1 MWFKDQKS
9 GYGDSY
15 KPFYE
20 NYFQFMKTIKE
31 EHRRIVNILSF
42 SLIPLAGFATD
53 IYLPSLPSMTIS
65 LHASASQ
72 IQLTLLLFM
81 ASAGVS
87 QLFVGS
93 LLDSFGRYRLSN
105 SALFIFSIASFLI
118 GLFPDL
124 HVLYLMRIVQ
134 GVAASFVLVARRAY
148 FMDTY
153 SGDQLKRYTSLFSI
167 IWATAPII
175 APFLGGYLQKAFG
188 WQSSFYMLGILPL
201 VILVLTIKYGGES
214 AKDLQP
220 LRVKPLL
227 GVYSS
232 LLTTKD
238 FALALVILGLNYGM
252 VLLFGMASPFII
264 EHQWHQTPV
273 VTGYCALVSGVAM
286 MAGGIISRSMLRI
299 PLEKKLPIALGIQ
312 LTSGA
317 FAIII
322 SMSGLTNIY
331 VMMSFVILQHGVAG
345 FVFNNLFAYSLGR
358 FSRNAGI
365 VAGMTGGASYI
376 ISSFSSYGTASFFAV
391 TNQTML
397 ALGYLFLNLCV
408 VITYSFFRKEEMATV
423 KKLRYGL
430 S

>member
-1 MWFKDQKS
+1 MA
-9 GYGDSY
+9 GDSY

-72 IQLTLLLFM
+72 IQLSLMLFM

-376 ISSFSSYGTASFFAV
+376 ISSFSSYGTASFFAI

>member
-1 MWFKDQKS
+1 
-9 GYGDSY
+9 
-15 KPFYE
+15 
-20 NYFQFMKTIKE
+20 MKTIKE

-53 IYLPSLPSMTIS
+53 IYLPSLPSMTLS

-72 IQLTLLLFM
+72 IQLSLLLFM

-331 VMMSFVILQHGVAG
+331 VMMSIVILQHGVAG

-376 ISSFSSYGTASFFAV
+376 ISSFSSYGTASFFAI

>member
-1 MWFKDQKS
+1 M
-9 GYGDSY
+9 
-15 KPFYE
+15 
-20 NYFQFMKTIKE
+20 
-31 EHRRIVNILSF
+31 V
-42 SLIPLAGFATD
+42 
-53 IYLPSLPSMTIS
+53 
-65 LHASASQ
+65 
-72 IQLTLLLFM
+72 
-81 ASAGVS
+81 SAGVS

-93 LLDSFGRYRLSN
+93 LLDSFGRYKLSN
-105 SALFIFSIASFLI
+105 IALFIFSIASFFI
-118 GLFPDL
+118 GLFPNL
-124 HVLYLMRIVQ
+124 HVLYVMRVVQ
-134 GVAASFVLVARRAY
+134 GIAASFVLVARRAY

-153 SGDQLKRYTSLFSI
+153 SGDKLKHYTSLFSI
-167 IWATAPII
+167 IWATAPIV

-188 WQSSFYMLGILPL
+188 WQANFYLLGALPL
-201 VILVLTIKYGGES
+201 VILVLTLKYGGES

-227 GVYSS
+227 GIYGSV
-232 LLTTKD
+232 LTTKD

-286 MAGGIISRSMLRI
+286 MAGGIISRSMLKI

-322 SMSGLTNIY
+322 SMFGLTNIF

-376 ISSFSSYGTASFFAV
+376 ISSFSSYSTVSFFAV
-391 TNQTML
+391 TNQTLL
-397 ALGYLFLNLCV
+397 ALAYLFLNLCV
-408 VITYSFFRKEEMATV
+408 VITYSFFRKEEMATM
-423 KKLRYGL
+423 KSLRYGL
-430 S
+430 N

>member
-1 MWFKDQKS
+1 MT
-9 GYGDSY
+9 GDSY

-72 IQLTLLLFM
+72 IQLSLLLFM

-286 MAGGIISRSMLRI
+286 MAGGIISRSILRI
-299 PLEKKLPIALGIQ
+299 PLEKKLPIALGVQ

>member
-1 MWFKDQKS
+1 
-9 GYGDSY
+9 
-15 KPFYE
+15 
-20 NYFQFMKTIKE
+20 MKTIKE

-72 IQLTLLLFM
+72 IQLSLLLFM

-299 PLEKKLPIALGIQ
+299 PLEKKLPIALGVQ

-322 SMSGLTNIY
+322 SVSGLTNIY

>member
-1 MWFKDQKS
+1 
-9 GYGDSY
+9 
-15 KPFYE
+15 
-20 NYFQFMKTIKE
+20 MKTIKE

-72 IQLTLLLFM
+72 IQLSLLLFM

-299 PLEKKLPIALGIQ
+299 PLEKKLPIALGVQ

>member
-1 MWFKDQKS
+1 
-9 GYGDSY
+9 
-15 KPFYE
+15 
-20 NYFQFMKTIKE
+20 MKTIKE

-72 IQLTLLLFM
+72 IQLSLLLFM

-201 VILVLTIKYGGES
+201 VILALTLKYGGES

>member
-1 MWFKDQKS
+1 
-9 GYGDSY
+9 
-15 KPFYE
+15 
-20 NYFQFMKTIKE
+20 MKIIKE
-31 EHRRIVNILSF
+31 EHRQIVNILSF

-53 IYLPSLPSMTIS
+53 IYLPSMPAMTIS
-65 LHASASQ
+65 LHATASQ
-72 IQLTLLLFM
+72 IQLSLLLFM
-81 ASAGVS
+81 ASAGIS

-93 LLDSFGRYRLSN
+93 LLDSFGRYKLSN
-105 SALFIFSIASFLI
+105 SSLLIFSVASIMI

-134 GVAASFVLVARRAY
+134 GISAAFVLVARRAY

-167 IWATAPII
+167 IWATAPIV

-188 WQSSFYMLGILPL
+188 WQASFYLLGTLPL
-201 VILVLTIKYGGES
+201 VILVLTLRYGGES

-227 GVYSS
+227 DVYGSV
-232 LLTTKD
+232 LTTKD
-238 FALALVILGLNYGM
+238 FALGLVILGLNYGM

-273 VTGYCALVSGVAM
+273 VTGYCALLSGVSM
-286 MAGGIISRSMLRI
+286 MMGGIISRSMLRI
-299 PLEKKLPIALGIQ
+299 PLEKKLPIALAIQ
-312 LTSGA
+312 LASGV
-317 FAIII
+317 FAITI
-322 SMSGLTNIY
+322 SMLGVANIY
-331 VMMSFVILQHGVAG
+331 VMMSFVLLQHGVAG

-376 ISSFSSYGTASFFAV
+376 ISSFSSYGTVSFLGV
-391 TNQTML
+391 TNQTL
-397 ALGYLFLNLCV
+397 LGTAYLFLNICV
-408 VITYSFFRKEEMATV
+408 VITYSLFRREEMAIIR
-423 KKLRYGL
+423 KLRYGL
-430 S
+430 N

>member
-1 MWFKDQKS
+1 
-9 GYGDSY
+9 
-15 KPFYE
+15 
-20 NYFQFMKTIKE
+20 MKIIKE
-31 EHRRIVNILSF
+31 EHRQIVNILSF

-53 IYLPSLPSMTIS
+53 IYLPSLPAMTVS
-65 LHASASQ
+65 LHATASQ
-72 IQLTLLLFM
+72 IQLSLLLFM
-81 ASAGVS
+81 ASAGIS

-93 LLDSFGRYRLSN
+93 LLDSFGRYKLSN
-105 SALFIFSIASFLI
+105 SSLLIFSVASIMI

-134 GVAASFVLVARRAY
+134 GISAAFVLVARRAY

-153 SGDQLKRYTSLFSI
+153 SGEQLKHYTSLFSI
-167 IWATAPII
+167 IWATAPIV

-188 WQSSFYMLGILPL
+188 WQASFYLLGTLPL
-201 VILVLTIKYGGES
+201 VILVLTLRYGGES

-220 LRVKPLL
+220 LRLKPLL

-232 LLTTKD
+232 ILTTKD
-238 FALALVILGLNYGM
+238 FALGLVILGLNYGM

-273 VTGYCALVSGVAM
+273 VTGYCALLSGVAM
-286 MAGGIISRSMLRI
+286 MMGGIISRSMLRV
-299 PLEKKLPIALGIQ
+299 PLEKKLPIALAIQ
-312 LTSGA
+312 LASGA
-317 FAIII
+317 FATTI
-322 SMSGLTNIY
+322 SLLGLANIY

-345 FVFNNLFAYSLGR
+345 YMFNNLFAFSLGR

-376 ISSFSSYGTASFFAV
+376 ISSFSSYGTVSFLAV
-391 TNQTML
+391 TNQTLL
-397 ALGYLFLNLCV
+397 AAAYLFLNVCV
-408 VITYSFFRKEEMATV
+408 VITYSLFRREEMATE

-430 S
+430 N

>member
-1 MWFKDQKS
+1 
-9 GYGDSY
+9 
-15 KPFYE
+15 
-20 NYFQFMKTIKE
+20 MKTIKE

-53 IYLPSLPSMTIS
+53 IYLPSLPSMAIS

-72 IQLTLLLFM
+72 IQMSLLLFM

-93 LLDSFGRYRLSN
+93 LLDSYGRYKLSN
-105 SALFIFSIASFLI
+105 ISLCIFSFASIMI
-118 GLFPDL
+118 GLIPNL
-124 HVLYLMRIVQ
+124 EILYLMRIVQ
-134 GVAASFVLVARRAY
+134 GTSAAFVLVARRAY

-153 SGDQLKRYTSLFSI
+153 SGDQLKHYTSLFSI

-188 WQSSFYMLGILPL
+188 WQSNFYLLGMLPL
-201 VILVLTIKYGGES
+201 IILVLSLKYGGES
-214 AKDLQP
+214 AKDLRP
-220 LRVKPLL
+220 LRLKPLL
-227 GVYSS
+227 DVYGSV
-232 LLTTKD
+232 LTAKD
-238 FALALVILGLNYGM
+238 FSLGLVILGLNYGM

-273 VTGYCALVSGVAM
+273 VTGYCALVSGVSM
-286 MAGGIISRSMLRI
+286 MAGGIISRSMLST
-299 PLEKKLPIALGIQ
+299 PLEKKLPTALGIQ
-312 LTSGA
+312 LISGA
-317 FAIII
+317 CAIII
-322 SMSGLTNIY
+322 SMVGLTNIY
-331 VMMSFVILQHGVAG
+331 VMMCFVIVQHGVAG

-376 ISSFSSYGTASFFAV
+376 ISSFSSYGTASFLGV
-391 TNQTML
+391 TNQTLL
-397 ALGYLFLNLCV
+397 AVAYLFLNVCV
-408 VITYSFFRKEEMATV
+408 LITYSFFRKEEISAM

-430 S
+430 N

>member
-1 MWFKDQKS
+1 
-9 GYGDSY
+9 
-15 KPFYE
+15 
-20 NYFQFMKTIKE
+20 MKTIKE

-65 LHASASQ
+65 LNASASQ
-72 IQLTLLLFM
+72 IQLSLLLFM
-81 ASAGVS
+81 VSAGIS

-105 SALFIFSIASFLI
+105 SALFIFSIASFFI
-118 GLFPDL
+118 GMFPSL
-124 HVLYLMRIVQ
+124 HVLYFMRVVQ
-134 GVAASFVLVARRAY
+134 GTAAAFVLVARRAY

-175 APFLGGYLQKAFG
+175 APFLGGYLQKAFE
-188 WQSSFYMLGILPL
+188 WQSSFYLLGILPL
-201 VILVLTIKYGGES
+201 VILVLTLKYGGES
-214 AKDLQP
+214 AKDLRP

-227 GVYSS
+227 EVYGSV
-232 LLTTKD
+232 LTTKD

-286 MAGGIISRSMLRI
+286 MAGGIISRSMLRT

-312 LTSGA
+312 LISGA
-317 FAIII
+317 YAIII
-322 SMSGLTNIY
+322 SMSGLANIY

-365 VAGMTGGASYI
+365 VAGLTGGASYI
-376 ISSFSSYGTASFFAV
+376 ISSFSSYGTVSFFAV
-391 TNQTML
+391 TNQTLL
-397 ALGYLFLNLCV
+397 ALAYLFLNLCV
-408 VITYSFFRKEEMATV
+408 VITYSFFRKEEMATI

-430 S
+430 N

>member
-1 MWFKDQKS
+1 MT
-9 GYGDSY
+9 GDSY

-72 IQLTLLLFM
+72 IQLSLLLFM

-299 PLEKKLPIALGIQ
+299 PLEKKLPIALGVQ

>member
-1 MWFKDQKS
+1 
-9 GYGDSY
+9 
-15 KPFYE
+15 
-20 NYFQFMKTIKE
+20 MKTIKE

-72 IQLTLLLFM
+72 IQLSLLLFM

-93 LLDSFGRYRLSN
+93 LLDSFGRYKQSN

-188 WQSSFYMLGILPL
+188 WQSSFYLLGILPL
-201 VILVLTIKYGGES
+201 VILALTLKYGGES
-214 AKDLQP
+214 AKDLQR
-220 LRVKPLL
+220 LRVKPLI
-227 GVYSS
+227 GVYGS

-238 FALALVILGLNYGM
+238 FALALVILGLNYGI
-252 VLLFGMASPFII
+252 VLLFGMTSPFII

-273 VTGYCALVSGVAM
+273 VTGYCALLSGVAM
-286 MAGGIISRSMLRI
+286 MAGGIISRSMLRT

-312 LTSGA
+312 LTSGV

-322 SMSGLTNIY
+322 SMLGLTNIY

-358 FSRNAGI
+358 FARNAGI

-391 TNQTML
+391 TNQTLL
-397 ALGYLFLNLCV
+397 ALAYLFLNLCV
-408 VITYSFFRKEEMATV
+408 VITYSLFRKEEMATM
-423 KKLRYGL
+423 KRLRYGL
-430 S
+430 N

>member
-1 MWFKDQKS
+1 
-9 GYGDSY
+9 
-15 KPFYE
+15 
-20 NYFQFMKTIKE
+20 MKTIKE

-72 IQLTLLLFM
+72 IQLSLLLFM

-376 ISSFSSYGTASFFAV
+376 ISSFSSYGTASFFAA